1 MRAPPRETWCRI
13 AGRAILFSLCFA
25 TGCLTGC
32 FLCLYWTADQ
42 RLFGAQYPSPLIQ
55 ATSHDSRLIGLLKRN
70 DTATAERLLRIDL
83 RSNLETLMALTN
95 SFKLK
100 PSQMRILEDGLG
112 ILNQP

>member
-1 MRAPPRETWCRI
+1 M
-13 AGRAILFSLCFA
+13 
-25 TGCLTGC
+25 
-32 FLCLYWTADQ
+32 
-42 RLFGAQYPSPLIQ
+42 
-55 ATSHDSRLIGLLKRN
+55 LKRN